1 MRSGCLS
8 EGGVVV
14 QLARTGL
21 TQNKPPPPCALLGG
35 RRRGRELCYSRGSNP
50 GAGHVYSGGS
60 GAWVWAVCGL
70 VKGPQVRGGQ
80 VDVLM

>member
-1 MRSGCLS
+1 M
-8 EGGVVV
+8 V

-21 TQNKPPPPCALLGG
+21 TQNKPPPPHTLLGG
-35 RRRGRELCYSRGSNP
+35 GRRGRELCHSRGSNP
-50 GAGHVYSGGS
+50 GAGLVYPMGS
-60 GAWVWAVCGL
+60 GAWVWAMCGL